1 MSNRIASA
9 LAALFEKHRIVFW
22 YDAKKEL
29 RADFEA
35 VGLQG
40 VTKLEIANNEY
51 ALKYRILREEP
62 EQMFLLYHEGP
73 QPEDLQNWLLDVL
86 LANGEFRT
94 DQVGLWLSELEL
106 GLEFADVVQEHLEFF
121 RAVKRREALKKLLK
135 PNDTAKKIR
144 MKMLAVCSGAEARM
158 DDILESRKI
167 FFLHRDTQTDADHVQ
182 GALCSEFLQDKPL
195 IFRVAP
201 AQCTVLY

>member
-1 MSNRIASA
+1 MNNRIASA
-9 LAALFEKHRIVFW
+9 LASLFEKHRLVFW

-35 VGLQG
+35 VTLPD

-62 EQMFLLYHEGP
+62 EQKFLLYHEGP

-94 DQVGLWLSELEL
+94 DQVGLWLSELDL
-106 GLEFADVVQEHLEFF
+106 SLEFADVIQEHLEFF
-121 RAVKRREALKKLLK
+121 RVVKRREGLKKLLK
-135 PNDTAKKIR
+135 SSDTAQKY
-144 MKMLAVCSGAEARM
+144 V
-158 DDILESRKI
+158 
-167 FFLHRDTQTDADHVQ
+167 
-182 GALCSEFLQDKPL
+182 
-195 IFRVAP
+195 
-201 AQCTVLY
+201 